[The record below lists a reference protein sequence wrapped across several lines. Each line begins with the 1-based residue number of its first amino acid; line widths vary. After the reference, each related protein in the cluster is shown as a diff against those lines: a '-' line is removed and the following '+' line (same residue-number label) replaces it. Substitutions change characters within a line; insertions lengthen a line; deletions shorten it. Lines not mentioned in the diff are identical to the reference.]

1 MSTLSVRLP
10 NSIHE
15 RTKKLAREEGIS
27 INQFVASAV
36 AEKLS
41 ALDTERYLGARAA
54 RGRKVNIR
62 RILAKVPDVPAAEE
76 DRIRGK

>member
-10 NSIHE
+10 NSIHQH
-15 RTKKLAREEGIS
+15 TKKLAREEGIS

-41 ALDTERYLGARAA
+41 ALDAERYLGERAA
-54 RGRKVNIR
+54 RGRKVNIG
-62 RILAKVPDVPAAEE
+62 RILAKVPDVPPPQ
-76 DRIRGK
+76 DDQLD

>member
-10 NSIHE
+10 NSIHAH
-15 RTKKLAREEGIS
+15 TKKLAREEGIS

-41 ALDTERYLGARAA
+41 ALDTERYLSARAA
-54 RGRKVNIR
+54 RGKKVNIKR
-62 RILAKVPDVPAAEE
+62 LLAKVPDVPPSEE
-76 DRIRGK
+76 DRLD

>member
-10 NSIHE
+10 NSIHAH
-15 RTKKLAREEGIS
+15 TKKLAREEGIS

-41 ALDTERYLGARAA
+41 ALDTERYLGARAV

-76 DRIRGK
+76 VRFRGK

>member
-10 NSIHE
+10 NSIHAHT
-15 RTKKLAREEGIS
+15 RKLAREEGIS

-41 ALDTERYLGARAA
+41 ALDTERYLGERAA
-54 RGRKVNIR
+54 RGKKVNIKR
-62 RILAKVPDVPAAEE
+62 LLAKVPDVPTAEE
-76 DRIRGK
+76 DRLG

>member
-1 MSTLSVRLP
+1 MSTLSIRLP

-15 RTKKLAREEGIS
+15 HTKKLARAEGIS

-41 ALDTERYLGARAA
+41 ALDTERYLNERAA
-54 RGRKVNIR
+54 RGKKVNIKR
-62 RILAKVPDVPAAEE
+62 LLAKVPDVPTTEQGRL
-76 DRIRGK
+76 D